1 MKKVLAIDM
10 GATSIRGI
18 LAWVE
23 DGRLKTREV
32 MRMSHEMI
40 SEKTGLCWEWE
51 KLLSAV
57 EKTILEYADVITSVG
72 IDTWGV
78 DFGMIDSDGELIEH
92 PHTYRDPLHLKA
104 FNEFNDLMSKED
116 VYLKTGNQVMSIN
129 TLYQLYGIKKNNL
142 ENFKKCKKIL
152 MMPDLFQY
160 YLTGEMVCE
169 ETEISTSQLF
179 DLENREF
186 SSEILGKLGL
196 SRENF
201 PKTVKAGHL
210 TGSTKNSKIESL
222 RKYDI
227 KVYSVCGHDTA
238 SAVLMT
244 DAFIDK
250 DVLFL
255 SCGTWSLIGAV
266 NGDCIINRESY
277 KRNLTNELGYDSKG
291 MFFKN
296 ITGLYLFEKYKEEL
310 EEKLGRKIDFMEINE
325 YLLKDHNLYKRIK
338 ISDPDF
344 SRDEFD
350 VKDTIDRHLE
360 NSDTDG
366 ILPDN
371 DFAYFIVI
379 YRSLIDEYIEL
390 VRSIEEMTKRKYK
403 AIHMIGGGA
412 KSKYL
417 ARNISESLH
426 MPLKAG
432 PYESTALGNIVI
444 QLLEEGEIESL
455 KSGIEFVERYAKVDM
470 YYPL

>member
-23 DGRLKTREV
+23 DGKLKTREV

-57 EKTILEYADVITSVG
+57 EKTIIEYAAEITSVG

-78 DFGMIDSDGELIEH
+78 DFGMLDSDGELIEH
-92 PHTYRDPLHLKA
+92 PHTYRDPMHLKA
-104 FNEFNDLMSKED
+104 FNEFSDLMSKED
-116 VYLKTGNQVMSIN
+116 VYKKTGNQVMSIN
-129 TLYQLYGIKKNNL
+129 TLYQLYGIKKNNK

-169 ETEISTSQLF
+169 ETEISTSQLI
-179 DLENREF
+179 DLRKREF

-201 PKTVKAGHL
+201 PEIVKAGHL

-266 NGDCIINRESY
+266 NGDCIINHESY
-277 KRNLTNELGYDSKG
+277 KRNHT
-291 MFFKN
+291 
-296 ITGLYLFEKYKEEL
+296 YL
-310 EEKLGRKIDFMEINE
+310 
-325 YLLKDHNLYKRIK
+325 KRY
-338 ISDPDF
+338 
-344 SRDEFD
+344 
-350 VKDTIDRHLE
+350 
-360 NSDTDG
+360 N
-366 ILPDN
+366 N
-371 DFAYFIVI
+371 C
-379 YRSLIDEYIEL
+379 
-390 VRSIEEMTKRKYK
+390 
-403 AIHMIGGGA
+403 
-412 KSKYL
+412 
-417 ARNISESLH
+417 N
-426 MPLKAG
+426 
-432 PYESTALGNIVI
+432 
-444 QLLEEGEIESL
+444 Q
-455 KSGIEFVERYAKVDM
+455 
-470 YYPL
+470 